1 MMENLI
7 KSYPKLKC
15 PINVI
20 PLPTINVKKE
30 SIENTIN
37 DHIKLIY
44 PASYYKHKNHD
55 FLHELSK
62 VYKTIK
68 FEIWV
73 TLKKEDFKK
82 YARLPYVK
90 NIGIL
95 THNEVIEKYKIS
107 NGLVNF
113 SNLESFCLPLVEAIY
128 LNLPVLTIKRDYS
141 EWMCEESA
149 YYFEDNISFEKSLIQ
164 LIEDLKND
172 NLKSFE
178 KPKEKFKFS
187 WIEIGNKINSYFQL

>member
-1 MMENLI
+1 MRENLI

-15 PINVI
+15 PIKVI
-20 PLPTINVKKE
+20 PLPPINIE
-30 SIENTIN
+30 EANIENIKIM
-37 DHIKLIY
+37 IKLIY
-44 PASYYKHKNHD
+44 PASYYRHKNHD
-55 FLHELSK
+55 FLFELSE
-62 VYKTIK
+62 VYKTLK

-90 NIGIL
+90 NLGIL
-95 THNEVIEKYKIS
+95 SHTEVIEKYKIS

-128 LNLPVLTIKRDYS
+128 LNLPILTIKRDYS

-149 YYFEDNISFEKSLIQ
+149 YYFEDAKSFKKSLKQ
-164 LIEDLKND
+164 LK
-172 NLKSFE
+172 
-178 KPKEKFKFS
+178 
-187 WIEIGNKINSYFQL
+187 